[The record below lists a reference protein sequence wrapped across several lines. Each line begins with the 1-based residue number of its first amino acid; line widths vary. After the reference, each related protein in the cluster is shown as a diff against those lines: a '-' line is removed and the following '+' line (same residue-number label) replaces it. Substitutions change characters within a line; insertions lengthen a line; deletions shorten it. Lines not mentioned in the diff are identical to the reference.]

1 MGCCSPPGRN
11 RTALS
16 RDQCHP
22 QESEHAGAF
31 LLTAERL
38 GPVDSAVGTGYS
50 LPVPRLDET
59 QPQGTDERSS
69 RFRGLLKAAG
79 PFIGPLGLDRK
90 STRLNSSH
98 TVISYAVF
106 CLKKKSKNV

>member
-22 QESEHAGAF
+22 QENEHAGAF

-69 RFRGLLKAAG
+69 RFRGLRSEERRVGKEWRALWWAG
-79 PFIGPLGLDRK
+79 EVEQKIKIWTD
-90 STRLNSSH
+90 S
-98 TVISYAVF
+98 V
-106 CLKKKSKNV
+106 